1 MRIYDVSVPISTT
14 STPVYPGDPRIEINS
29 AAAISNGDAA
39 NVSLLN
45 FGAHTATHTDAPAH
59 FIEGAAT
66 VRQLPLEVLVG
77 RARVVEIPRDVRAVD
92 AEHVSADVLN
102 GATRVLLK
110 TRNSAFWQESSNIF
124 REDFT
129 YITPAAARSLVH
141 QGVRL
146 VGIDY
151 LSVDEFG
158 SANYETHRVL
168 LGSSV
173 VIIEGLNLIEIQAGE
188 YELICLPLLIASG
201 TGDGAPARTIL
212 RSLD

>member
-14 STPVYPGDPRIEINS
+14 TTPVYPGDPRIEINS
-29 AAAISNGDAA
+29 ASAISNGDAA

-45 FGAHTATHTDAPAH
+45 FGVHTATHTDAPAH

-66 VRQLPLEVLVG
+66 VRQLPLEVLLG
-77 RARVVEIPRDVRAVD
+77 RARVVEVPLDVRAVD
-92 AEHVSADVLN
+92 AGHVSADVLN

-110 TRNSAFWQESSNIF
+110 TRNSAFWQESSNNF

-173 VIIEGLNLIEIQAGE
+173 VIIEGLNLAEVPAGD

-212 RSLD
+212 RSWD